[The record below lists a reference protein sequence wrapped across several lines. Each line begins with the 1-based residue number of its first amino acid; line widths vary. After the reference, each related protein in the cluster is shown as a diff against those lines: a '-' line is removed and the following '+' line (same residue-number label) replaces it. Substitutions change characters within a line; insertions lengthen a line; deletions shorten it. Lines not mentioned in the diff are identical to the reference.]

1 MLYSEFLR
9 GTEMPANKETYS
21 LYERVNA
28 LYMGNNLWD
37 KEDAYSYACE
47 AARKENLIPQYS
59 FTIHNITTG
68 EIFTWSI
75 FQKDIFAAMIDKIKM
90 LGFEPEKDYI
100 NKLAVNDKCII
111 YNEYDK
117 NATYYL
123 QSCSY
128 SNTLYFITK

>member
-9 GTEMPANKETYS
+9 GTEMPDNKEVYS

-28 LYMGNNLWD
+28 LYMENNSWD

-47 AARKENLIPQYS
+47 VARKENLIPQYS

-68 EIFTWSI
+68 EIFTWTI
-75 FQKDIFAAMIDKIKM
+75 FQKDIFAAMTDKIKM
-90 LGFEPEKDYI
+90 LGFEPEEDYI

-117 NATYYL
+117 NVAYYL
-123 QSCSY
+123 QGCDY

>member
-9 GTEMPANKETYS
+9 GTEMPESKETYS

-28 LYMGNNLWD
+28 LYMRDNSWD
-37 KEDAYSYACE
+37 KEDAYDYACE
-47 AARKENLIPQYS
+47 LARKENLIPQYS

-75 FQKDIFAAMIDKIKM
+75 FQKDALAVMIDKIKII
-90 LGFEPEKDYI
+90 GFEPEEDYI
-100 NKLAVNDKCII
+100 NKLVANDKCII

-123 QSCSY
+123 QGCDY
-128 SNTLYFITK
+128 SNNLYFITK

>member
-9 GTEMPANKETYS
+9 GTEMPESKEAYS

-28 LYMGNNLWD
+28 LYMHDNSWD
-37 KEDAYSYACE
+37 KEDAYHYACE
-47 AARKENLIPQYS
+47 LARKENLIPQYP

-68 EIFTWSI
+68 EILSGFT
-75 FQKDIFAAMIDKIKM
+75 FQKDPLAVVIDKIRID
-90 LGFEPEKDYI
+90 GFEPEDNYI
-100 NKLAVNDKCII
+100 SKLAANDKCII

-123 QSCSY
+123 QRCDY
-128 SNTLYFITK
+128 RNTLYFITK